1 MPDRVFVAIDLDER
15 TRASLA
21 AATAAVLRADPSW
34 AGEKPV
40 APLLLHVTI
49 AFVGPVPDAALDA
62 LIGRLRRATGTVDPF
77 ELTAD
82 GVRAMPSASRANMV
96 WATFADPGAR
106 AGRLATTIADAA
118 GLPDAPHPFRPHV
131 TLIRARRPRGIA
143 PAAIAAAEHAL
154 SETGKEADRI
164 VSVRSATV
172 YSSTLGASG
181 PTYAALATVYLEGE
195 GATARS
201 D

>member
-1 MPDRVFVAIDLDER
+1 VPDRVFVAIDLDER

-21 AATAAVLRADPSW
+21 AATASVLRADPSW

-40 APLLLHVTI
+40 APPLLHVTL
-49 AFVGPVPDAALDA
+49 AFIGTVPDAALDT
-62 LIGRLRRATGTVDPF
+62 LIGRLRRAAGTVDPF
-77 ELTAD
+77 ELRVD
-82 GVRAMPSASRANMV
+82 GVRAMPSARRATMV
-96 WATFADPGAR
+96 WATLDDPGTR
-106 AGRLATTIADAA
+106 AGRLAATIADAS
-118 GLPDAPHPFRPHV
+118 GLPGARRPFRPHV
-131 TLIRARRPRGIA
+131 TLIRARRPRRIA
-143 PAAIAAAEHAL
+143 PATVGAAEHAL

-172 YSSTLGASG
+172 YSSTFGASG
-181 PTYAALATVYLEGE
+181 PTYAALATVHLEGH